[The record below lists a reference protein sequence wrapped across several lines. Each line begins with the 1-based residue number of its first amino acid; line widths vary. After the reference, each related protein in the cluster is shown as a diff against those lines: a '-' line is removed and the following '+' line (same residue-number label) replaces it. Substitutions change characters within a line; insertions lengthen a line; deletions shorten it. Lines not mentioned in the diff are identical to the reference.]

1 MKKVLVTTKLLKLN
15 EDRMSKLWN
24 VKLNLNNEVYS
35 QNKLIELSKDCEGI
49 LSSIVD
55 KIDESTIN
63 KLSNSVKIISNFAVG
78 FGNIDIKAARKKN
91 IIVTNTP
98 DVLTDATAEI
108 AMLLILGAAR
118 RASEGIK
125 WARSKNWK
133 WSADFLIGKQLE
145 GSRLGILGMGRI
157 GRAVALRAKAFGMQI
172 HYHNRSRLKTDLEAG
187 ANYHDSIQS
196 LFSVSDILS
205 INCPATPET
214 TNIINKKTLE
224 FFPEGA
230 IITNSA
236 RGDMIDDDAMVKAL
250 ISGRIFALGL
260 DVYKGEP
267 NIHPGYLNQPNVF
280 ILPHLGSATKKT
292 RIAMADLAIDNIEE
306 YFKTGHCKNM
316 VN

>member
-78 FGNIDIKAARKKN
+78 FGNIDINAARKKN

-98 DVLTDATAEI
+98 DVLTAATAEI

-118 RASEGIK
+118 RASEGIE
-125 WARSKNWK
+125 WAKNKNWK

-236 RGDMIDDDAMVKAL
+236 RGDMIDDEAMVKAL

>member
-1 MKKVLVTTKLLKLN
+1 MIDKMHTL
-15 EDRMSKLWN
+15 
-24 VKLNLNNEVYS
+24 
-35 QNKLIELSKDCEGI
+35 G
-49 LSSIVD
+49 SSFMPPATHSGGLRYHGMAPMV
-55 KIDESTIN
+55 SH
-63 KLSNSVKIISNFAVG
+63 
-78 FGNIDIKAARKKN
+78 
-91 IIVTNTP
+91 
-98 DVLTDATAEI
+98 LTDI
-108 AMLLILGAAR
+108 GA
-118 RASEGIK
+118 
-125 WARSKNWK
+125 
-133 WSADFLIGKQLE
+133 LE
-145 GSRLGILGMGRI
+145 
-157 GRAVALRAKAFGMQI
+157 AKAFGMQI

-187 ANYHDSIQS
+187 ANYHYNIQS

-236 RGDMIDDDAMVKAL
+236 RGDMIDDEAMVKAL

-267 NIHPGYLNQPNVF
+267 NIYSGYLSQPNVF

-292 RIAMADLAIDNIEE
+292 RTAMADLAIDNIEE

>member
-1 MKKVLVTTKLLKLN
+1 MKKVLITRKLLRSN
-15 EDRMSKLWN
+15 EERISKLWDA
-24 VKLNLNNEVYS
+24 KLNLNDEIYS
-35 QNKLIELSKDCEGI
+35 QNKLIELSKDCDGI
-49 LSSIVD
+49 LCSIVD
-55 KIDESTIN
+55 KIDEETIN
-63 KLSNSVKIISNFAVG
+63 KLSDSVKIISNFAVG
-78 FGNIDIKAARKKN
+78 FGNIDIKAARTKN

-118 RASEGIK
+118 RASEAIT
-125 WARSKNWK
+125 WVRNKNWK

-157 GRAVALRAKAFGMQI
+157 GRAVASRAKAFGMQI
-172 HYHNRSRLKTDLEAG
+172 HYRNRSRLKADLEAG
-187 ANYHDSIQS
+187 ATYHESIQS

-214 TNIINKKTLE
+214 TNIINKETLE
-224 FFPEGA
+224 FFPKEA

-236 RGDMIDDDAMVKAL
+236 RGDMIDDEAMVQAL
-250 ISGRIFALGL
+250 ISRRIFSLGL

-280 ILPHLGSATKKT
+280 ILPHLGSATIKT
-292 RIAMADLAIDNIEE
+292 RTAMADLAIDNIEE
-306 YFKTGHCKNM
+306 YFKTGICKNM